1 MAYAV
6 LPATYTMT
14 AGVSTLTYS
23 TISDNSKEGRN
34 EAEVVA
40 DLAAGAAG
48 ARVVTL
54 DTPDTGV
61 NGTVIV
67 RSVPNTESLQTKDL
81 EPFLSA
87 PRTARGAATLYD
99 PTSFAA
105 YVTRQCAGAEKA
117 TTLWAL
123 YDNKCVDA
131 VFNDHLPDAPGWRD
145 HTASLVMI
153 LDQDWRAWVGSN
165 GNYLRQEQF
174 GEFLM
179 DQAHVIVDP
188 PAADLIGIATTFT
201 AKKNVTFESAI
212 RQNSGDVRF
221 EFREDTT
228 TRVGKDKVDIPERFT
243 IRLPVFTGSDETVEL
258 SARLRWK
265 LRGDDF
271 SIGYKLQRP
280 DIAERQAFNAI
291 VTKIGETTPAG
302 VQVLNGSRPG
312 ALR

>member
-1 MAYAV
+1 M
-6 LPATYTMT
+6 
-14 AGVSTLTYS
+14 TYS

-48 ARVVTL
+48 ARIVTL
-54 DTPDTGV
+54 DTSDTDV
-61 NGTVIV
+61 DGTVIV
-67 RSVPNTESLQTKDL
+67 RSVPNTEQLVTRDL
-81 EPFLSA
+81 EPLLSA
-87 PRTARGAATLYD
+87 PRTARGGATLYD

-105 YVTRQCAGAEKA
+105 YVTRQSAGSEKA
-117 TTLWAL
+117 TTLWAFH
-123 YDNKCVDA
+123 DNKCIDA
-131 VFNDHLPDAPGWRD
+131 VFNDHLGAGAPGWRD
-145 HTASLVMI
+145 HTASLVLI
-153 LDQDWRAWVGSN
+153 LDQDWRAWVGSS
-165 GNYLRQEQF
+165 GSYLRQEQF

-201 AKKNVTFESAI
+201 AKKNVTFESAV

-243 IRLPVFTGSDETVEL
+243 IRLPVFTGSEDTVEM
-258 SARLRWK
+258 SARLRWR

-271 SIGYKLQRP
+271 GIGYKLQRP
-280 DIAERQAFNAI
+280 DIAEREAFDAI
-291 VTKIGETTPAG
+291 VVKVGDTTPEG